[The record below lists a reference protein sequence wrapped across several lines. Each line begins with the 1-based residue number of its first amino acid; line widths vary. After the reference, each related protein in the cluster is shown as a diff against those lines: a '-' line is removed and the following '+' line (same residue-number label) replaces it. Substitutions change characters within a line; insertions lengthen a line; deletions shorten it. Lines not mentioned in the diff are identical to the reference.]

1 MNWGEM
7 YNERLWTI
15 IFTIVDEFLR
25 CKLTVGDNVV
35 LFVFL
40 RYAQY
45 WGQIINKKHQLKLFL
60 LFLKLPLLF

>member
-1 MNWGEM
+1 MNWGKM
-7 YNERLWTI
+7 YNEHLWTI

-25 CKLTVGDNVV
+25 FKLTVGDNVV

-45 WGQIINKKHQLKLFL
+45 WGQIINKKT
-60 LFLKLPLLF
+60 PA